1 MPDRR
6 FDEGDTSMEKPRV
19 LVIDDEQIV
28 LDSVRRILEDEQFK
42 VDTCASGLDGIKRA
56 KEKNYAIV
64 LTDLRMPDIGGM
76 RVLRDI
82 KRAKP
87 AMPVVMI
94 TGYGSIKTAVQ
105 AIKLGAAEYLQ
116 KPFAPDELSAAVK
129 SALNLAAKRPPEE
142 QGIIHKGE
150 VLRVLEKAGSDSALV
165 SDMLSYG
172 ADALDEFNLSGPE
185 KLAILT
191 GDIYWIEKHT
201 GPLSALQRKWLDQR
215 LSAEIW

>member
-1 MPDRR
+1 
-6 FDEGDTSMEKPRV
+6 MEKYKV

-28 LDSVRRILEDEQFK
+28 LDSVRRILEEDNFK
-42 VDTCASGLDGIKRA
+42 VDTCTRGLEGVKHAIDKS
-56 KEKNYAIV
+56 YAIV

-87 AMPVVMI
+87 GMPVVMI

-105 AIKLGAAEYLQ
+105 AIKLGAAEYLP
-116 KPFAPDELSAAVK
+116 KPFTPEELSAAVK
-129 SALNLAAKRPPEE
+129 SALNIAAKRPAED
-142 QGIIHKGE
+142 QGIIHKAE
-150 VLRVLEKAGSDSALV
+150 VLRVLEKAGTDPMLV
-165 SDMLSYG
+165 SNMLSYG

-185 KLAILT
+185 KLAVLT
-191 GDIYWIEKHT
+191 GDIHWIEKHT
-201 GPLSALQRKWLDQR
+201 GPLSAVQRKWLEQR